1 MPAMP
6 RNDQR
11 IFTEPVTVTCPYP
24 GCGIERQATRAKR
37 NDHAWPG
44 HYCDGPRAGERHP
57 LRQML
62 GPEGK
67 GWA

>member
-1 MPAMP
+1 MPPAP
-6 RNDQR
+6 RNDNR
-11 IFTEPVTVTCPYP
+11 VFREPLTVRCPTC
-24 GCGIERQATRAKR
+24 GREATLSTPKR
-37 NDHAWPG
+37 NDHKHPG
-44 HYCDGPRAGERHP
+44 HYCDGPAMDHRHP